1 MAIPTIVNKIR
12 AYIITQ
18 FLDSDGTELTDDTPL
33 LDLGVLDSFR
43 ILKLLTFADR
53 ELGVRIP
60 LEDVSIGDMKDVASI
75 AEMVTRQ
82 SSPAAAPV
90 APHEAGS

>member
-1 MAIPTIVNKIR
+1 MAIETIVTRIR
-12 AYIITQ
+12 AYILTE
-18 FLDSDGTELTDDTPL
+18 FLDNQGDDLTEDTPL

-60 LEDVSIGDMKDVASI
+60 LEDVSIGDMKDITSI
-75 AEMVTRQ
+75 AGMLARR
-82 SSPAAAPV
+82 SAAAAPV
-90 APHEAGS
+90 GPHEAAS